1 MYFMCPWWPYVN
13 SFSILFSSYT
23 SDWILFTE
31 LSSGLLILSSTV
43 FRLLLTYPMSSYCQI
58 LYFSVLKCPPYYY
71 FIESSSLV
79 NFSNFLIPFV
89 YLFLNFLFLIN
100 QLFYLS
106 VNSNIWIVHESASIV
121 LFSFVSSFALPIC
134 MSGNFLLYAE
144 QQEENQRDCQHC
156 LPPEKILPFI
166 VQREEGTGCLNQNR
180 DWAAPGLSCSL
191 SNTQATCG

>member
-1 MYFMCPWWPYVN
+1 M
-13 SFSILFSSYT
+13 
-23 SDWILFTE
+23 
-31 LSSGLLILSSTV
+31 

-71 FIESSSLV
+71 FIESNSLV

-89 YLFLNFLFLIN
+89 CLFLNFLYLIN

-121 LFSFVSSFALPIC
+121 FFSFVSSFALPIC
-134 MSGNFLLYAE
+134 MSDNFLLYAE

-166 VQREEGTGCLNQNR
+166 VQRKEGTGRLNQNR

>member
-1 MYFMCPWWPYVN
+1 M
-13 SFSILFSSYT
+13 
-23 SDWILFTE
+23 
-31 LSSGLLILSSTV
+31 

-71 FIESSSLV
+71 FIESNSLV

-89 YLFLNFLFLIN
+89 CLFLNFLYLIN

-121 LFSFVSSFALPIC
+121 FFSFVSSFALPIC
-134 MSGNFLLYAE
+134 MSDNFLLYAE

-166 VQREEGTGCLNQNR
+166 VQRKEGTGRLNQNR
-180 DWAAPGLSCSL
+180 D
-191 SNTQATCG
+191 